1 MRKRVF
7 TAGDVVY
14 SGIETSSKKGTLRSP
29 NTHRLRMNTWAS
41 IIGTGTDLKKP
52 LITPQAL

>member
-1 MRKRVF
+1 MF

-14 SGIETSSKKGTLRSP
+14 SGIETSSKKGTLRS
-29 NTHRLRMNTWAS
+29 NAHRLRMNTWAS